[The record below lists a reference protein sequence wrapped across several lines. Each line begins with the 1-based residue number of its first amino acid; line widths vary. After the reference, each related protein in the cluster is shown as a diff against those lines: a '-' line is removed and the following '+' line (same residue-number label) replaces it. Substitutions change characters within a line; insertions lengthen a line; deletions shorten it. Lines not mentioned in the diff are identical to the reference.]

1 MSLTLPQHLWP
12 VNLLNIHLPTLHNH
26 QLIPLPPLHH
36 RHHLQPRNTTPAKHY
51 HTLQPLTAQL
61 LIAGDIVG
69 TTLHP
74 GTNLPRL
81 TMATILPIEKD
92 VLEII
97 IVKAPPVTTTRDVTH
112 TDITGESYI
121 LAEHI

>member
-1 MSLTLPQHLWP
+1 
-12 VNLLNIHLPTLHNH
+12 
-26 QLIPLPPLHH
+26 
-36 RHHLQPRNTTPAKHY
+36 
-51 HTLQPLTAQL
+51 
-61 LIAGDIVG
+61 
-69 TTLHP
+69 
-74 GTNLPRL
+74 
-81 TMATILPIEKD
+81 MAAILPIEKD

>member
-81 TMATILPIEKD
+81 IMATILPIEKD